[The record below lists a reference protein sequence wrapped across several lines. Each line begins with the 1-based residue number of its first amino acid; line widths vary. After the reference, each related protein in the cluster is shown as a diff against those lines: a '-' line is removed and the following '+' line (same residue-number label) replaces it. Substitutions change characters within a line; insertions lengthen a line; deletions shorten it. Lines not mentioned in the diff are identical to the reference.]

1 MRQNVFVQLFAA
13 IMRVVFPQ
21 LAVKYF
27 TKKTNKHAELFLPS
41 VEKQLKAIEKLDLD
55 TDQIRA
61 RVWSL
66 KTKVERLLQQ
76 HYDLIQEIKTE
87 QEFSALVKVGRV
99 DIIAQAMKFYTPTQ
113 EVALRLLSKFG
124 LDAVELIKKAPA
136 AFDGLKASDILG
148 VKLNEVCAPDSPRWA
163 FAEALV
169 SKRASWAPK
178 FLEELRKMPPQR
190 LGELGQAK
198 FRFFF
203 QFAYDAKENV
213 AFLMPYM
220 AVFFPELYAQ
230 VRANFS
236 SYKEFAPYITK
247 MLPAKLKSLEQ
258 GKDTFKD
265 LSSVSVHGLLEEVYD
280 AYAWLSIAYYRLNEP
295 AVYELIIS
303 KMSDIKPMVSEPIYS
318 QLLDR
323 LIALANCPA
332 DVSRLL
338 SLADDKRKQ
347 VLYHKMV
354 ENKYAVLLAA
364 QYPFSSWEDKE
375 LIKSA
380 LRIVIADNHF
390 PLAKMHEL
398 PEDLQ
403 EFAKYQ
409 LEVSAQIAALTS
421 NDILRNVEYHL
432 LPEVEIYLMLM
443 DPRYSLKYQKLY
455 VEKFELSEKA
465 FNVLIHREAVKLQ
478 DQVVFPD
485 VLVGKYAAKW
495 GLAEAQYQA
504 LLQTPMKKYALQWK
518 EYIEKP
524 EVSHVYHN
532 ETEG

>member
-1 MRQNVFVQLFAA
+1 MNANIFVQLFAA
-13 IMRVVFPQ
+13 VLRTIFPQ

-27 TKKTNKHAELFLPS
+27 TKKANKHAELFLPS
-41 VEKQLKAIEKLDLD
+41 VEKQLKAIDKLELD

-66 KTKVERLLQQ
+66 QVKVARLQQ
-76 HYDLIQEIKTE
+76 RHNDLIQEIKTE
-87 QEFSALVKVGRV
+87 QEFSALVERAHV
-99 DIIAQAMKFYTPTQ
+99 DIVAQAMKFYTPTQ
-113 EVALRLLSKFG
+113 EMALRLLSKFG

-136 AFDGLKASDILG
+136 AFDGLKASDILS
-148 VKLNEVCAPDSPRWA
+148 VKPNEVCAPDSPRWA

-169 SKRASWAPK
+169 SKRSSWALK
-178 FLEELRKMPPQR
+178 FLDELRKMPPQR
-190 LGELGQAK
+190 LGELGKAK
-198 FRFFF
+198 FNFFF
-203 QFAYDAKENV
+203 KFAYEAKENV

-230 VRANFS
+230 VRANFF

-247 MLPAKLKSLEQ
+247 MLPAKLRYLDKGS
-258 GKDTFKD
+258 F
-265 LSSVSVHGLLEEVYD
+265 LSKGFSQISVEGQLDEVGD
-280 AYAWLSIAYYRLNEP
+280 AYAWLSIAYYRMNEP
-295 AVYELIIS
+295 AVYEFIAT
-303 KMSDIKPMVSEPIYS
+303 KMSEIKPMVSEPIYN

-347 VLYHKMV
+347 VLYHEMV
-354 ENKYAVLLAA
+354 EKKYAVLLAA
-364 QYPFSSWEDKE
+364 QYPFSSWEDKD

-403 EFAKYQ
+403 EFATYQ
-409 LEVSAQIAALTS
+409 MEVSAQIDALES
-421 NDILRNVEYHL
+421 DIFKNVGYHL

-455 VEKFELSEKA
+455 VDKFKLSEKA
-465 FNVLIHREAVKLQ
+465 FNVLIHRDAVKLQ
-478 DQVVFPD
+478 NDGTFPD
-485 VLVGKYAAKW
+485 NLVGQYAVKW
-495 GLAEAQYQA
+495 GLTDEQYQA

-518 EYIEKP
+518 EYIKKP

>member
-1 MRQNVFVQLFAA
+1 MRS
-13 IMRVVFPQ
+13 IFP
-21 LAVKYF
+21 LIAVKYF
-27 TKKTNKHAELFLPS
+27 TKKSNQYSELFLPS
-41 VEKQLKAIEKLDLD
+41 EAKQLKAIEKLDLD
-55 TDQIRA
+55 TDQIRV

-76 HYDLIQEIKTE
+76 HYDLLQEIKTE

-99 DIIAQAMKFYTPTQ
+99 NIIAQAMKFYTPTQ
-113 EVALRLLSKFG
+113 EMALKLLSKFG
-124 LDAVELIKKAPA
+124 LDAVELINKAPA
-136 AFDGLKASDILG
+136 AFDGLKASDILS
-148 VKLNEVCAPDSPRWA
+148 VKPNEVCAPDSPRWA

-169 SKRASWAPK
+169 SKRSSWALK
-178 FLEELRKMPPQR
+178 FLDELRKMPPQR
-190 LGELGQAK
+190 LGELGKAK
-198 FRFFF
+198 FNFFF
-203 QFAYDAKENV
+203 KFAYEAKENV

-230 VRANFS
+230 VRANFF

-247 MLPAKLKSLEQ
+247 MLPAKLRYLDKGRYS
-258 GKDTFKD
+258 F
-265 LSSVSVHGLLEEVYD
+265 LSKGFSQISVEGQLDEVGD
-280 AYAWLSIAYYRLNEP
+280 AYAWLSIAYYRMNEP

-347 VLYHKMV
+347 VLYREMV
-354 ENKYAVLLAA
+354 EKKYAVLLAA

-403 EFAKYQ
+403 EFATYQ
-409 LEVSAQIAALTS
+409 MEVSAQIAALTS

-432 LPEVEIYLMLM
+432 LPDVEIYLMLM

-465 FNVLIHREAVKLQ
+465 FNVLIHRETVKLQ

-485 VLVGKYAAKW
+485 VLVGEYAAKW
-495 GLAEAQYQA
+495 GLTEAQYQA
-504 LLQTPMKKYALQWK
+504 LLQTPMKKYTLQWK
-518 EYIEKP
+518 EYIKKP